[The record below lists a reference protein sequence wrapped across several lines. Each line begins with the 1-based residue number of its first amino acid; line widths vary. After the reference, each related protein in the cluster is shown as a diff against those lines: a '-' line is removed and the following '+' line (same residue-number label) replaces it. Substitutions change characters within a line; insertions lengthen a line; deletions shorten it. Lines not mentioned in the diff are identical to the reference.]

1 MFPASLVFLFFNWI
15 QIYWVLNFI
24 CTLYWAWFI
33 FKKLKSIDWVFVWSL
48 QDSRFSIL
56 LIINYIDQ
64 ILWVFIRM
72 QIIGLRI
79 KDPSWRCILMVR
91 INTTISLVLVVSENI
106 WWFLVIVSISLV
118 SWQGILINIDLKQI
132 YIDSLSVCEV
142 FTERDVVRV
151 YALLGLQ
158 LNQFLLVGIRTNC
171 LDLLRVF
178 LVAHVLLDFIQDF
191 YFLYSLLQVLMGL
204 RDVSCLTSWN
214 VFYVEITFVYYVLNL
229 RLLVG

>member
-1 MFPASLVFLFFNWI
+1 
-15 QIYWVLNFI
+15 
-24 CTLYWAWFI
+24 
-33 FKKLKSIDWVFVWSL
+33 
-48 QDSRFSIL
+48 
-56 LIINYIDQ
+56 
-64 ILWVFIRM
+64 
-72 QIIGLRI
+72 
-79 KDPSWRCILMVR
+79 
-91 INTTISLVLVVSENI
+91 
-106 WWFLVIVSISLV
+106 VIVSISLV

-178 LVAHVLLDFIQDF
+178 LVANVLLDFIQDF

-204 RDVSCLTSWN
+204 RDVSCLTS
-214 VFYVEITFVYYVLNL
+214 
-229 RLLVG
+229 